1 MSDISKPLQLAAR
14 RSLRMR
20 WVVALVLFGSVLV
33 GFFDRISVAA
43 LFNNPD
49 FYNSLHV
56 GFNPTKLG
64 FLMTAFLIAYGIS
77 SVVLSVIGD
86 VFKPGKA
93 LTASAVIWGVVMLG
107 MGAAQSY
114 GALILGRV
122 VLGITEGPQFS
133 LIAKIVHRWFPPEE
147 RGRANAIWMVG
158 SPIGSAVGFPF
169 TLWLVHAYGWRASF
183 YIFGVVSL
191 FIMAPLIYFTTRD
204 RARHADHEASR
215 QPATVIEA
223 EEKVDLRLFLK
234 DYRFWLVTAYGCGLL
249 MYLWGLNSW
258 LPTYL
263 ARVRHFDLAQMGIY
277 SSLPF
282 ILMFIGE
289 VCSGLLADRLGR
301 RAILCFIGLAGAG
314 LLLFVGTQI
323 HEPHTAALVIA
334 LSAGCWGLGLPAQYA
349 LAMDII
355 PVSVTSAGI
364 GVKNGFSNLM
374 GALAPALI
382 GWIVSTTGSFNTGLL
397 VIVVGSMVGAVMM
410 IPLIRRH

>member
-1 MSDISKPLQLAAR
+1 MSDISKPLPLVAR
-14 RSLRMR
+14 HSSRMR
-20 WVVALVLFGSVLV
+20 WIVVLVLFGSVLV
-33 GFFDRISVAA
+33 GFFDRISVAV

-49 FYNSLHV
+49 FYNALNV

-77 SVVLSVIGD
+77 SVVLSIIGD

-93 LTASAVIWGVVMLG
+93 LSVSAVIWGVVMLG
-107 MGAAQSY
+107 MGAAQSF
-114 GALILGRV
+114 GTMIFGRV
-122 VLGITEGPQFS
+122 VLGIMEGPQFS

-147 RGRANAIWMVG
+147 RGRANAVWMVG
-158 SPIGSAVGFPF
+158 SPIGSAVGFPL

-183 YIFGVVSL
+183 YIFGVISL
-191 FIMAPLIYFTTRD
+191 FIMAPLIFFTTRD
-204 RARHADHEASR
+204 RARYADPESSR
-215 QPATVIEA
+215 QAVAVEA
-223 EEKVDLRLFLK
+223 KEKVDLRLFLK

-263 ARVRHFDLAQMGIY
+263 ERVRHFNLGQMGIY

-289 VCSGLLADRLGR
+289 VFSGLLADRLGK

-314 LLLFVGTQI
+314 LLLFAGTQI
-323 HEPHTAALVIA
+323 QDPHVAAIVIA

-364 GVKNGFSNLM
+364 GVKNGCSNLM
-374 GALAPALI
+374 GALAPVLI

-397 VIVVGSMVGAVMM
+397 VIVLGSLVGAVMM
-410 IPLIRRH
+410 LPLIRRY

>member
-1 MSDISKPLQLAAR
+1 MSDISKPLPLVAR
-14 RSLRMR
+14 HASRMR
-20 WVVALVLFGSVLV
+20 WIVVLVLFGSVLV
-33 GFFDRISVAA
+33 GFFDRISVAV

-49 FYNSLHV
+49 FYNALNV

-77 SVVLSVIGD
+77 SVVLSIIGD

-93 LTASAVIWGVVMLG
+93 LSVSAVIWGVVMLG
-107 MGAAQSY
+107 MGAAQSF
-114 GALILGRV
+114 GTMIFGRV
-122 VLGITEGPQFS
+122 VLGIMEGPQFS

-147 RGRANAIWMVG
+147 RGRANAVWMVG
-158 SPIGSAVGFPF
+158 SPIGSAVGFPL

-183 YIFGVVSL
+183 YIFGVISL
-191 FIMAPLIYFTTRD
+191 FIMAPLIFFTTRD
-204 RARHADHEASR
+204 RARYADPESSR
-215 QPATVIEA
+215 QAVAAEA
-223 EEKVDLRLFLK
+223 KEKVDLRLFLK

-263 ARVRHFDLAQMGIY
+263 ERVRHFNLGQMGIY

-282 ILMFIGE
+282 VLMFIGE
-289 VCSGLLADRLGR
+289 VCSGLLADRLGK

-314 LLLFVGTQI
+314 ILLFAGTQI
-323 HEPHTAALVIA
+323 QEPHLAAIVIA

-364 GVKNGFSNLM
+364 GVKNGCSNLM
-374 GALAPALI
+374 GALAPVLI

-397 VIVVGSMVGAVMM
+397 VIVLGSLVGAVMM
-410 IPLIRRH
+410 LPLIRRY